1 MQGGADEEV
10 VEATKEGSDDS
21 EAVTKQ
27 AQRIAG
33 ECLWLSQRT
42 RVDIAFTTS
51 VMCSLVSSDPRRA
64 ASIGRRLLMYLAQ
77 TKDYKLRLKATQGEP
92 TLRLFTDASF
102 AQEGKHSF
110 GGHILEFKGA
120 PVVWRAGRQ
129 QLISMSSAECELI
142 QVVEGSTYAESFQA
156 LLKDL
161 EVASKEV
168 RIGVDNTAAISLVRG
183 GGSQR
188 TRHLKVRAAKLNPL
202 LQEGWILEHCQGLYQ
217 KADILTKLLPSA
229 RLKFLC
235 DLLGLGPNET
245 GPRPKVQKVQGA
257 SKVSKVCLVGLLTS
271 LQGVVCK
278 GQEEKPAIEVEWPYE
293 LLIAMVLVILSTVC
307 LWESI
312 KSGCSKGGGKEPQQ
326 VPRIRAI
333 AAAKERKAKK
343 LQERVT
349 AAIDSIVSETSP
361 SGSEPMRVRKGRN
374 KCPPDTSA
382 GAAAV
387 TSPVIQAGI
396 VHVHSP
402 ADPRVDADQAF
413 WDHYRD
419 APASSTMPPLYGL
432 PDPHLPTPPPPK
444 AYAIP
449 SPPLAHPVVRVL
461 GEGSRGGG
469 LRAREEGIPTQ
480 SRKVSQTT
488 QTEPV
493 IVLSADSSVFMSQ
506 GGHCIHCEIGC
517 RGLRNAG
524 HIQSKTVCQYCLR
537 KAGPRSGF

>member
-1 MQGGADEEV
+1 
-10 VEATKEGSDDS
+10 
-21 EAVTKQ
+21 
-27 AQRIAG
+27 
-33 ECLWLSQRT
+33 
-42 RVDIAFTTS
+42 
-51 VMCSLVSSDPRRA
+51 
-64 ASIGRRLLMYLAQ
+64 MYLAQ